1 MSSRGQFI
9 GFSLFLMT
17 AISVLPVMAGAADD
31 ALSKRALAIFGTLPT
46 SADNPENPST
56 AARVALGGAL
66 YSDPRLSKNHD
77 ISCAS
82 CHQLDRFGVDGE
94 ATSPGHQ
101 GQRGGRNSP
110 TSFNAALHI
119 AQFWDGREPDV
130 EAQAKGPVLNP
141 IEMAMPDAASVEA
154 VLRSIPGYAP
164 MFEAAFAGSN
174 PSISF
179 DNMALAIAAFERQL
193 ITPGAFDAFMSGDVT
208 SLNDAQRR
216 GLGLFMDT
224 GCITCHNGAAIG
236 GGTFQKLG
244 LVEAYITTDQGRF
257 EVTGNENDRQVFK
270 VPSLR
275 NVEKT
280 GPYFHDGSIA
290 TVDEAVR
297 LMARHQ
303 LGKALNDA
311 EVADIVAFLG
321 SLTGSPDPSLLE
333 PPSLPKSGPNTPK
346 PDPT

>member
-1 MSSRGQFI
+1 MSSRKQFF

-17 AISVLPVMAGAADD
+17 AISLLATVAGAADD
-31 ALSKRALAIFGTLPT
+31 TLGKRALAVFGTLPA
-46 SADNPENPST
+46 SAENPENPST
-56 AARVALGGAL
+56 DARVALGSAL
-66 YSDPRLSKNHD
+66 YSDKRLSKNHD

-164 MFEAAFAGSN
+164 MFEAAFAGSDA
-174 PSISF
+174 SISF

-193 ITPGAFDAFMSGDVT
+193 ITPGAFDAFMSGDVS

-216 GLGLFMDT
+216 GLALFMDT
-224 GCITCHNGAAIG
+224 GCITCHNGAAVG
-236 GGTFQKLG
+236 GGSFQKLG
-244 LVEAYITTDQGRF
+244 LVEAYVTADQGRF
-257 EVTGNENDRQVFK
+257 EVTGKESDRQVFK

-280 GPYFHDGSIA
+280 GPYFHDGSVA
-290 TVDEAVR
+290 SLDEAVR

-303 LGKALNDA
+303 LGKSLDGA
-311 EVADIVAFLG
+311 EVADIVAFLT
-321 SLTGSPDPSLLE
+321 SLTGSVDPSLLAT
-333 PPSLPKSGPNTPK
+333 PTLPKSGPNTPK
-346 PDPT
+346 PDPS